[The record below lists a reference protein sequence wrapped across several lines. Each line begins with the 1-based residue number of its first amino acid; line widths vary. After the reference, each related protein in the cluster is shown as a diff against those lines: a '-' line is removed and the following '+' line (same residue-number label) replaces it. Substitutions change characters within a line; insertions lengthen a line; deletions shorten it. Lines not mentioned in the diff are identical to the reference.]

1 MVVFILFFKKYF
13 KKKNLYTFLDVL
25 IFQFKI
31 SIFFSVVQVLLS
43 LQSFPPKKKNRKKKE
58 KAKKKSYAMKHLLAF
73 LFLSSVIQFHWHIVI
88 CNVPQIDLYTFT
100 AKRVECF
107 ELACILQGLRT
118 LQRDLQ
124 STEVSQKQGVL
135 RDTPKI
141 GFVSPSFRIYND
153 VT

>member
-13 KKKNLYTFLDVL
+13 KKKNLYMFLDVL

-31 SIFFSVVQVLLS
+31 SVFFSVVQVLLS
-43 LQSFPPKKKNRKKKE
+43 LQSFPPEKKNRKKKRQ
-58 KAKKKSYAMKHLLAF
+58 KKSYAMKHLLAF

-88 CNVPQIDLYTFT
+88 CNVPQIDFYTFT

-135 RDTPKI
+135 RDAPKR
-141 GFVSPSFRIYND
+141 GFVSPSFKIYND